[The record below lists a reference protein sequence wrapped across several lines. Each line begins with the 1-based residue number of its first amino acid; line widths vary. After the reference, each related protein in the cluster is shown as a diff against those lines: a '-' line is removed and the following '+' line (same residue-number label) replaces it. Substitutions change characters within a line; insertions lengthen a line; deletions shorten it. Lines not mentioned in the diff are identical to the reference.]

1 RDGYVWCRPSTRAGV
16 TSLLREYTDRSQVRL
31 VGGNTSAGVYPRT
44 VENPHVFIDIAHLQ
58 ELCDLRMD
66 EGTLRIGGG
75 VSYADLL
82 EFLDVLV
89 AERKSADDPAAV
101 GLAALQYMARRTA
114 GTIVRNAATLAGNTM
129 MVVRHCAQGVP
140 FPSDCY

>member
-1 RDGYVWCRPSTRAGV
+1 TGYRPILYGFKKEFASDWDVAVDERGCMVCDVDPAEKVDSVAPVNVAFPDELKRAPRAVHFERDGYVWCRPSTLAGV

-82 EFLDVLV
+82 
-89 AERKSADDPAAV
+89 
-101 GLAALQYMARRTA
+101 
-114 GTIVRNAATLAGNTM
+114 
-129 MVVRHCAQGVP
+129 
-140 FPSDCY
+140 